1 MKIRR
6 NVTTLRVSAIAVH
19 SALALMGAAQ
29 AQSQAPLD
37 PALIELTQPKNS
49 LEIGLGGTGAG
60 RYSAKANEYS
70 GLRSTHEY
78 VIGHLDLRGGG
89 SYDGDDT
96 TRWSLSGSKLGTQ
109 SPEIG
114 ISYAVQGRFRLRLS
128 FDQLLR
134 NTSDSYQTPYQ
145 GAGTERFTLP
155 ANWKPPLVPQLS
167 ATARDAR
174 GLAPEVTGTS
184 AIVGGTVRA
193 PVPAVS
199 NAIQAADLP
208 AFQKVDLFTRRARYG
223 IGFDQQIDTNWS
235 LSAGITHEHKD
246 GLKATPVHTSV
257 TGDASAVLPA
267 PIDQDDDQ
275 LHLGVAYTGAKFQ
288 FALDYEGSSFRNNV
302 HELIWDYWSSA
313 PVASG
318 PGSSSTPPSNLF
330 NKLSLSG
337 SYRVAD
343 ATKLVGNLAYSRGT
357 QNDPY
362 AQDAS
367 SVATSPVVPVSSA
380 HAEVVNESA
389 SLRALHK
396 LSPDLGLTATYKYDL
411 RDNRTPVNTYVYNDN
426 NSTPAGTSPF
436 ASAILFPGADLTKF
450 GTLIN
455 INANTPYSRRS
466 NQIALEGD
474 YKLTPD
480 QHLKGGW
487 QTQKIDRYCTGSWIN
502 CADAP
507 HSTEHTLHGDWFGE
521 LGESVSARFGASTAR
536 RKVTYD
542 ENAFLA
548 VVPMARQTLDPTT
561 AGYPAGTT
569 AYDAL
574 VALGLTGYGP
584 VSGRLPV
591 GGALAAFY
599 FTNNSALRQLYYGN
613 HNRFSEL
620 LGLRRYNQA
629 QRQRD
634 KLHSSVDWQASER
647 LTLQGGIEFDDDRYT
662 DSVYGLERMN
672 SWAVNLDGHYAVADD
687 LSIGLFGSYEGRRV
701 RTAGNTYVDNATPTA
716 AQAAQTVV
724 GGCYANNGDRL
735 SNAKIDPCLNW
746 ATRSVDLTATVGANF
761 TVSRLMAGKLD
772 LSGSAVYSQA
782 RMGVGV
788 SGGAYV
794 VNPYAGVAGNP
805 TSTIGAYYIPATA
818 LPTDVVK
825 SLDLRVGAVFRFN
838 DLQALHA
845 VYGYQR
851 LASSDWSLQG
861 LQPGGAQQFLPT
873 YEKAPNYKV
882 NSIGLAYV
890 VSFR

>member
-1 MKIRR
+1 MKFHR
-6 NVTTLRVSAIAVH
+6 NVTTLRVSAVAVH

-29 AQSQAPLD
+29 AQTQAPLD
-37 PALIELTQPKNS
+37 PALIELTQPKSS
-49 LEIGLGGTGAG
+49 LEIGLGGTAAG

-89 SYDGDDT
+89 RYDSEDA
-96 TRWSLSGSKLGTQ
+96 TRWSLSASDLGTQ
-109 SPEIG
+109 SPEIDL
-114 ISYAVQGRFRLRLS
+114 SYAVQGHFRLRLG
-128 FDQLLR
+128 FDQILR
-134 NTSDSYQTPYQ
+134 NASDSYQTPYQ

-155 ANWKPPLVPQLS
+155 ANWMVPLVPQLS

-174 GLAPEVTGTS
+174 GLDPAVTGTS

-223 IGFDQQIDTNWS
+223 VGFDQQIDTNWS

-257 TGDASAVLPA
+257 TGDAAAVLPA

-275 LHLGVAYTGAKFQ
+275 LHLGLAYTGAQFQ
-288 FALDYEGSSFRNNV
+288 LAVDYEGSSFRNNV
-302 HELIWDYWSSA
+302 HNLIWDYWSSA

-318 PGSSSTPPSNLF
+318 PGTGPGSTSTPPSNLF

-337 SYRVAD
+337 AYQVAD
-343 ATKLVGNLAYSRGT
+343 ATKLVGNIAYSRGT

-362 AQDAS
+362 VQDAS

-380 HAEVVNESA
+380 HAEVVTETA
-389 SLRALHK
+389 SLKALHK
-396 LSPDLGLTATYKYDL
+396 VSNDLRLAATYKYEL

-426 NSTPAGTSPF
+426 NSTPTGTSPF
-436 ASAILFPGADLTKF
+436 AYLFPGVTGL

-455 INANTPYSRRS
+455 INANTPYSKRA

-474 YKLTPD
+474 YKFTPE
-480 QHLKGGW
+480 QHVKGGW
-487 QTQKIDRYCTGSWIN
+487 QTLKTDRYCTGSWIN

-507 HSTEHTLHGDWFGE
+507 HSTENTLNGDWFGN
-521 LGESVSARFGASTAR
+521 LGETVSARFGVSTAR

-548 VVPMARQTLDPTT
+548 VVPMAGRTLDPTT

-574 VALGLTGYGP
+574 LALGLTGYGP
-584 VSGRLPV
+584 VSGRLPL
-591 GGALAAFY
+591 GDALTAFY
-599 FTNNSALRQLYYGN
+599 FPNNSALRQLYYGN

-620 LGLRRYNQA
+620 IGLRRYNQA
-629 QRQRD
+629 NRQRD
-634 KLHSSVDWQASER
+634 KLQSSVDWQASER
-647 LTLQGGIEFDDDRYT
+647 LTLQSGVEFSDDRYT
-662 DSVYGLERMN
+662 DSVYGLKRMN
-672 SWAVNLDGHYAVADD
+672 SWAVNLDGHYAVAED
-687 LSIGLFGSYEGRRV
+687 LSVGLFGSYEGRRV
-701 RTAGNTYVDNATPTA
+701 RTAGNTYVDNAAPTA

-735 SNAKIDPCLNW
+735 NNQKIDPCLNW
-746 ATRSVDLTATVGANF
+746 ATRTVDLTATVGANL
-761 TVSRLMAGKLD
+761 TVSKLMAGKLD

-794 VNPYAGVAGNP
+794 ANPYAGVAGNP

-818 LPTDVVK
+818 LPVDVVK
-825 SLDLRVGAVFRFN
+825 SLDLRIGAVYRFN
-838 DLQALHA
+838 ELQAVHA

-861 LQPGGAQQFLPT
+861 QQPGGSQQFLPT
-873 YEKAPNYKV
+873 YEQVSNYKV
-882 NSIGLAYV
+882 TSIGLAYV